1 MAALQD
7 DARFWDRTARKYA
20 ANPIADPGGY
30 ERTLEATRAYLKSG
44 DLALEFGCGT
54 GTTALHLAASVE
66 RIIATDLS
74 AEMIAI
80 AREKASARCIE
91 NVSFEM
97 GSFVGAPWPDAT
109 FDVELAFNV
118 LHLFAPLSDAL
129 NTVRRVLRPGGLF
142 ISKTM
147 CLANMNPAMRALV
160 PLMRLVGQAPA
171 TVAFFTADE
180 LEAAFIGAGFQIVER
195 GSHATRGG
203 KDARAFLVAR
213 KR

>member
-1 MAALQD
+1 MAALEA
-7 DARFWDRTARKYA
+7 DARFWDRVARTYA
-20 ANPIADPGGY
+20 ASPIADLGGY
-30 ERTLEATRAYLKSG
+30 ERTLDATRAHLKSG

-80 AREKASARCIE
+80 AREKARAQGIE
-91 NVSFEM
+91 NVRFEA
-97 GSFVGAPWPDAT
+97 GSFVGAPWLDAS
-109 FDVELAFNV
+109 FDVVLAFNV
-118 LHLFAPLSDAL
+118 LHLVAPLSDAL
-129 NTVRRVLRPGGLF
+129 NTIHRVLPPGGLF

-160 PLMRLVGQAPA
+160 PLMRLVGHAPA

-195 GSHATRGG
+195 GSHATRAG
-203 KDARAFLVAR
+203 KDARAFFVAR